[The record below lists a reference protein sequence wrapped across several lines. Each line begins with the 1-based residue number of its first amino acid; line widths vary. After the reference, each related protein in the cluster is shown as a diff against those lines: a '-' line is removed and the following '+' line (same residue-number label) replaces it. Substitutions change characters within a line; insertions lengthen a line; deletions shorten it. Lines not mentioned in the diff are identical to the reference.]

1 MDTFIDEAIG
11 DTQIIP
17 DGEDCWIL
25 PPTPPLAPP
34 LGVACATPDVVT
46 KDVKSEAPL
55 ARAPSSKACPV
66 TPPRGVARASPDV
79 VTKDVKSEAPLA
91 RAPSSKAC
99 PETSARPGQLDS
111 EALSPGATASTE
123 QTGLI
128 QGADA
133 KRPNLFEMDP
143 PMKYRGVMNMVCIKA
158 ARRCMT

>member
-25 PPTPPLAPP
+25 PPTPPLTPP
-34 LGVACATPDVVT
+34 LGVAC
-46 KDVKSEAPL
+46 
-55 ARAPSSKACPV
+55 
-66 TPPRGVARASPDV
+66 ASPDV